1 MKISAVRSLIVISL
15 VTVLVV
21 AGTTMAWFTDDYTIP
36 SAAEMVVGT
45 LEFEVTDA
53 SVITEGDGEPEGGEE
68 SESDNEGQA
77 LTWMAGECKELSW
90 TFKNTGTK
98 TAFFRA
104 CPEDTFTGFP
114 EKDET
119 AWGEGPPFNEGR
131 QGNWAMYFE
140 YDGLEKTV
148 RLLAGQNIDAGTV
161 RVWQENGKL
170 YVELQTKDG
179 WKMIDSHVHLA
190 DTVDGFPLAGNNNP
204 IPGHFDYKKYHY
216 LAESYTHEIDLSDF
230 PSGIPPGL
238 IAVHSCLTKGS
249 ETTVEGTINWTLPE
263 GSPWEEGE
271 PPDGWFYYIEP
282 VRSGEEVTLVLR
294 GCLDEESVDGTYT
307 VRLKAESVQATH
319 GAARE
324 IWPNWPG
331 EQ

>member
-104 CPEDTFTGFP
+104 CPEG
-114 EKDET
+114 
-119 AWGEGPPFNEGR
+119 
-131 QGNWAMYFE
+131 Y
-140 YDGLEKTV
+140 LH
-148 RLLAGQNIDAGTV
+148 
-161 RVWQENGKL
+161 RV
-170 YVELQTKDG
+170 
-179 WKMIDSHVHLA
+179 
-190 DTVDGFPLAGNNNP
+190 
-204 IPGHFDYKKYHY
+204 Y
-216 LAESYTHEIDLSDF
+216 LKRMK
-230 PSGIPPGL
+230 PPGERVPPL
-238 IAVHSCLTKGS
+238 MRAGRATGRCILNM
-249 ETTVEGTINWTLPE
+249 TV
-263 GSPWEEGE
+263 
-271 PPDGWFYYIEP
+271 
-282 VRSGEEVTLVLR
+282 
-294 GCLDEESVDGTYT
+294 
-307 VRLKAESVQATH
+307 
-319 GAARE
+319 
-324 IWPNWPG
+324 
-331 EQ
+331 